1 MEKQQQKEANTCR
14 ERREETGRQTGK
26 PRVWP
31 GGGCR
36 REARSMSQP
45 LFQVPSQPIFLSLT
59 GNGFADP
66 GLFSGVSAREAGG
79 VWRSAYLPL
88 DQAVCLSPCDVSVWI
103 NGGGV
108 AAGMG
113 FTGLC
118 SEPYCSPWAR
128 PKCHPIH
135 ARRLAGKYGG
145 QCQSLAKGPAPRG
158 VYGGVYGGPV
168 WSGSA
173 PGA

>member
-26 PRVWP
+26 PRVWR

-36 REARSMSQP
+36 REARSTSQP
-45 LFQVPSQPIFLSLT
+45 FFQVPAQPIFLSLM
-59 GNGFADP
+59 GNGFADT
-66 GLFSGVSAREAGG
+66 GLSSGVSAREACS

-88 DQAVCLSPCDVSVWI
+88 DKAACLSPCDVSVWI
-103 NGGGV
+103 HGGGV
-108 AAGMG
+108 AAGLG
-113 FTGLC
+113 CTVLC

-135 ARRLAGKYGG
+135 ARRLARKYGG
-145 QCQSLAKGPAPRG
+145 QMPK
-158 VYGGVYGGPV
+158 
-168 WSGSA
+168 
-173 PGA
+173 PGQGACPTDADEP